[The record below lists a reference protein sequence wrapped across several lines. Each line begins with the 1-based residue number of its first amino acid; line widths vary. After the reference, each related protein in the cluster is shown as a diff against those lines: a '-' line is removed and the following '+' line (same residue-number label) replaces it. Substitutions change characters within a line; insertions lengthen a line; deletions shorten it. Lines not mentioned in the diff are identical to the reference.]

1 MNGHPRKLHQRGAT
15 LVEMVAVILILAIA
29 STAIMDQF
37 VNTSDTYLVNESL
50 QTSAQLAQDCAE
62 HILATRRLQ
71 SYATAIVTN
80 CVALPAAYTAAGYVR
95 TAIFAASPTCVTAP
109 CRQVDVVVTH
119 NGVERARVV
128 FMLGS
133 Y

>member
-1 MNGHPRKLHQRGAT
+1 MNGTPHTSQRGAT

-37 VNTSDTYLVNESL
+37 VNTKDSYLVNESL
-50 QTSAQLAQDCAE
+50 QTSAQLAQECAE
-62 HILATRRLQ
+62 RIMATRRLQ
-71 SYATAIVTN
+71 SYTAAIGTN
-80 CVALPAAYTAAGYVR
+80 CLALPATYTAAGYVSNA
-95 TAIFAASPTCVTAP
+95 TFAAAPAACVTAP
-109 CRQVDVVVTH
+109 CTQVDVVVTH
-119 NGVERARVV
+119 NGDERARVV